1 MNETLRQCPQCN
13 APLPPNAPQGL
24 CPRCLL
30 NAAAPPPE
38 AIPGDIIDIGDAAEV
53 AKALPQFEIIEM
65 LGQGGMGVVYK
76 ARQIVL
82 DRVVA
87 LKILPP
93 ADAFS
98 PDFVERFRREARSL
112 AKLNHPN
119 IVNVYD
125 FGETGG
131 LYYIIMEFVDGAN
144 LRQLFQTRKL
154 TSAEALAIVPKICD
168 ALQYAH
174 EEGLVHRDIKPEN
187 LLIDKKGR
195 VKIADFGLAKLLRRE
210 PLDMT
215 LTLSGT
221 ALGTLRYMAPEQ
233 MDKPETVDHRAD
245 LYSLGV
251 VIYEMLTGETPVGRY
266 ELPSQKAQVDVR
278 FDEIV
283 LHALEREPSRRYQH
297 ASEVKT
303 DVENVTGKPSPQ
315 AITGRAS
322 EAPPSLQHT
331 VALQSTADFRKE
343 DAKGILRVVMAIL
356 VSLSAIGTAAG
367 VVGFARVIVPAFRPD
382 TIRGAVET
390 LGRDAFQFIG
400 ILILSLMGLFL
411 LPKAIR
417 QGRDRLARVVA
428 FDLVI
433 MGAMLTLACEKQ
445 WFGPAVPY
453 WVGGLVSIAAFACWI
468 VLRGKD
474 VRAVFTSPER
484 PGGFE
489 AAGEAGAPASS
500 SEVTPSQ
507 PTRHLLSA
515 ALVLLCLFGFFFGL
529 SFQAKTGG
537 TAAGVT
543 EIITVGALDPLF
555 VREKGPS
562 GFETG
567 LNFFSWSFFAVVVGG
582 IAFGAVWRIGREDRA
597 KVPRDAAWWRGWWKQ
612 VGVWGG
618 LLLIVCI
625 VRTVMDPAKVLQLPG
640 NRTVSAKY
648 NKQLAPS
655 IPPLGTITNG
665 IGAQFTVPAGQVAI
679 FEIVTRKDKATV
691 PVPPHC
697 AYVLAGE
704 GPIAGTFRWS
714 REPEQKDGPFRRW
727 RIELVSEAG
736 TGSTGGIALPEALDA
751 VVGARGLGLGVLE
764 PNEENVHWGTADVEN
779 LPTNG
784 IVGLRVTT
792 TAHNLKT
799 GGESI
804 ATTEWKGAKTGPTS
818 SSGKVEPPKQPFMIG
833 LAGPE
838 LTNEA
843 MKGLKLSKLQTD
855 EINRIVMAYH
865 RDYLALQRQHS
876 TVGKDD
882 AGRIVVT
889 ITPFYDECLALA
901 KRLQTELGGI
911 VDPALLPVVKD
922 GELPFQI
929 FNWGGAYNETIT
941 MWKTDGKYFVEEKL
955 TSSQGHD
962 RDPYTFNMSGP
973 KLEEIPESFRI
984 YWREE

>member
-30 NAAAPPPE
+30 NAAAAPPE
-38 AIPGDIIDIGDAAEV
+38 GIPGDIIDIGDAAEV
-53 AKALPQFEIIEM
+53 AKALPQFEIIAL

-125 FGETGG
+125 FGETGS

-144 LRQLFQTRKL
+144 LRQLFQARKL

-283 LHALEREPSRRYQH
+283 LHALEREPDRRYQH
-297 ASEVKT
+297 ASQVRD
-303 DVENVTGKPSPQ
+303 DVEKVTGKPVAPQ
-315 AITGRAS
+315 S
-322 EAPPSLQHT
+322 
-331 VALQSTADFRKE
+331 
-343 DAKGILRVVMAIL
+343 
-356 VSLSAIGTAAG
+356 
-367 VVGFARVIVPAFRPD
+367 
-382 TIRGAVET
+382 
-390 LGRDAFQFIG
+390 
-400 ILILSLMGLFL
+400 
-411 LPKAIR
+411 
-417 QGRDRLARVVA
+417 
-428 FDLVI
+428 
-433 MGAMLTLACEKQ
+433 
-445 WFGPAVPY
+445 PAVPQPPA
-453 WVGGLVSIAAFACWI
+453 LKSADNSPATAAP
-468 VLRGKD
+468 KP
-474 VRAVFTSPER
+474 SP
-484 PGGFE
+484 
-489 AAGEAGAPASS
+489 
-500 SEVTPSQ
+500 
-507 PTRHLLSA
+507 RHLLSA
-515 ALVLLCLFGFFFGL
+515 FLVLLMLVGISFGF
-529 SFQAKTGG
+529 SFHANHSGS
-537 TAAGVT
+537 AAGLT
-543 EIITVGALDPLF
+543 KIITVGALDPLYT
-555 VREKGPS
+555 RESGPS
-562 GFETG
+562 GFQTG
-567 LNFFSWSFFAVVVGG
+567 INFFSWSFFAVVVAG
-582 IAFGAVWRIGREDRA
+582 ITFGALWRIGREDQG
-597 KVPRDAAWWRGWWKQ
+597 KVPRDPAWWRDWWKQ

-625 VRTVMDPAKVLQLPG
+625 VRTVMDPAKVLQAPG
-640 NRTVSAKY
+640 DRTVSANY
-648 NKQLAPS
+648 SKQLGSAS
-655 IPPLGTITNG
+655 VPPLGTITNG
-665 IGAQFTVPAGQVAI
+665 IGAEFTVPAGQVA
-679 FEIVTRKDKATV
+679 FLEIVTRKDNATV

-764 PNEENVHWGTADVEN
+764 PNEETIHWGTADVDN
-779 LPTNG
+779 LPANG
-784 IVGLRVTT
+784 LSGLRVTT
-792 TAHNLKT
+792 VAHNLKT
-799 GGESI
+799 GGTGI
-804 ATTEWKGAKTGPTS
+804 ATTEWKKAQ
-818 SSGKVEPPKQPFMIG
+818 PKNKP
-833 LAGPE
+833 
-838 LTNEA
+838 
-843 MKGLKLSKLQTD
+843 
-855 EINRIVMAYH
+855 
-865 RDYLALQRQHS
+865 
-876 TVGKDD
+876 
-882 AGRIVVT
+882 
-889 ITPFYDECLALA
+889 
-901 KRLQTELGGI
+901 
-911 VDPALLPVVKD
+911 
-922 GELPFQI
+922 
-929 FNWGGAYNETIT
+929 
-941 MWKTDGKYFVEEKL
+941 
-955 TSSQGHD
+955 
-962 RDPYTFNMSGP
+962 
-973 KLEEIPESFRI
+973 
-984 YWREE
+984 